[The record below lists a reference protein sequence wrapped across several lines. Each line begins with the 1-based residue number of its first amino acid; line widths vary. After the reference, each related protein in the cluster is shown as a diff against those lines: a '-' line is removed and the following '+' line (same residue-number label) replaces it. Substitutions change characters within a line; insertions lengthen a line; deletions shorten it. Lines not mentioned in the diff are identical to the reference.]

1 MCRDRA
7 MTKVLLTGGI
17 GSGKSLAAAFFS
29 SLGAFVYDSDS
40 AVKRLYVEDHGLR
53 TALAAR
59 FGDRVLVP
67 GGVNKDALAEVVFGT
82 AGDREALEAIVH
94 PVVKEDFARA
104 AQASGAEI
112 AIMES
117 AIAGSKKLFDGF
129 FDKTV
134 LIDAPIEIR
143 LLRCCTRDGATK
155 EEVLWRIAAQELPST
170 ADYTVCNDGNQQQLR
185 DKLQIVW
192 NKLNNR

>member
-1 MCRDRA
+1 

-17 GSGKSLAAAFFS
+17 GSGKSLAAAYFS

-40 AVKRLYVEDHGLR
+40 AVKRLYAEDPALR
-53 TALAAR
+53 AALASR
-59 FGDRVLVP
+59 YGSEVLTP
-67 GGVNKDALAEVVFGT
+67 EGVNKEILAEVVFGS
-82 AGDREALEAIVH
+82 AGEREALEAIVH
-94 PVVKEDFARA
+94 PTVKEDFARA
-104 AQASGAEI
+104 ASASGAEI
-112 AIMES
+112 VIMES
-117 AIAGSKKLFDGF
+117 AIAGTKKLFDGF

-155 EEVLWRIAAQELPST
+155 EEVLRRIAAQEMPSK

-185 DKLQIVW
+185 EKLQIVW